1 MARLFTPSES
11 KYYLMAL
18 DAGTGSIR
26 AVIFDLEGN
35 QIAVGQAEWRHL
47 AVPDVPGSME
57 FDLNKNWQL
66 ACECMR
72 QALHNAGIA
81 PEYIAAVSA
90 CSMREGIVLYNN
102 DGTPIWACANVDARA
117 AREVSELK
125 ELHNNTFENKVYRS
139 TGQTLALSAIPRLLW
154 LAHHRS
160 DIYRQASTITMIS
173 DWLAYMLSGELAVD
187 PSNAGTTG
195 LLDLTTRDWKP
206 ALLDMAGLRADIL
219 SPVKE
224 TGTLLGVVSSQ
235 AAELCGLKAG
245 TPVVV
250 GGGDVQL
257 GCLGLGVVRPAQTAV
272 LGGTFWQ
279 QVVNLAPPVTDPE
292 MNVRVNPHVIPGMVQ
307 AESISFFTGLT
318 MRWFRDAFCAE
329 EKLIAERLGIDTYT
343 LLEEMASRVP
353 PGSWGVMPIF
363 SDRMRFKTWYHA
375 APSFINLSIDP
386 DKCNKATLFRALE
399 ENAAIVSACNL
410 QQIAD
415 FSNIHPTSLV
425 FAGGGSKGKLWS
437 QILADVSGLP
447 VNIPVVKEAT
457 ALGCAIAAGVGAGI
471 FSSMA
476 ETGERL
482 VRWERT
488 HTPDP
493 EKHELYQDS
502 RDKWQAVYQDQ
513 LGLVDILAGG
523 NASLTTITTSVIG
536 ANEDSEGT
544 VNVLGGTWRF
554 YDSGNNARPL
564 NVGQSGTGTL
574 NIKQK
579 GHVDGGYLRIGSSTG
594 GVGTVNVEG
603 EDSVLTTELFE
614 IGSYGTGSLNITDKG
629 YVTSSIV
636 AILGYQAGSNGQ
648 VVVEK
653 GGEWLIKNNDSSIE
667 FQIGNQGTG
676 EATIRE
682 GGLITAENTII
693 GGNAT
698 GIGTLNVQ
706 DQDSVI
712 TVRRLYNGY
721 FGNGKVNI
729 SNNGLINNKEY
740 SLVGVQDGSHG
751 VVNVTDK
758 GHWNFLGTGEA
769 FRYIYIG
776 DAGDGELH
784 VSSEGKV
791 DSGII
796 TAGMKETGTGNIT
809 VKDKN
814 SVITNLGSNLGYDG
828 HGEMNI
834 SNEGLVVSN
843 GGSSLG
849 YGETGVG
856 KVSITTGGIWEVNK
870 NVYTTIG
877 VAGVGKA
884 KAFLS
889 LIIPITVMPA
899 TRSIC

>member
-1 MARLFTPSES
+1 
-11 KYYLMAL
+11 
-18 DAGTGSIR
+18 
-26 AVIFDLEGN
+26 
-35 QIAVGQAEWRHL
+35 
-47 AVPDVPGSME
+47 ME

-102 DGTPIWACANVDARA
+102 EGAPIWACANVDARA

-125 ELHNNTFENKVYRS
+125 ELHNNTFETEVYRA

-279 QVVNLAPPVTDPE
+279 QVVNLAAPVTDPE

-415 FSNIHPTSLV
+415 FSNIHPSSLV

-447 VNIPVVKEAT
+447 VNTDSLHSQGSA
-457 ALGCAIAAGVGAGI
+457 
-471 FSSMA
+471 SSMWMRHV
-476 ETGERL
+476 GGHER
-482 VRWERT
+482 
-488 HTPDP
+488 
-493 EKHELYQDS
+493 S
-502 RDKWQAVYQDQ
+502 R
-513 LGLVDILAGG
+513 
-523 NASLTTITTSVIG
+523 
-536 ANEDSEGT
+536 
-544 VNVLGGTWRF
+544 
-554 YDSGNNARPL
+554 
-564 NVGQSGTGTL
+564 
-574 NIKQK
+574 
-579 GHVDGGYLRIGSSTG
+579 
-594 GVGTVNVEG
+594 
-603 EDSVLTTELFE
+603 
-614 IGSYGTGSLNITDKG
+614 
-629 YVTSSIV
+629 
-636 AILGYQAGSNGQ
+636 
-648 VVVEK
+648 
-653 GGEWLIKNNDSSIE
+653 
-667 FQIGNQGTG
+667 
-676 EATIRE
+676 
-682 GGLITAENTII
+682 
-693 GGNAT
+693 
-698 GIGTLNVQ
+698 
-706 DQDSVI
+706 
-712 TVRRLYNGY
+712 
-721 FGNGKVNI
+721 
-729 SNNGLINNKEY
+729 
-740 SLVGVQDGSHG
+740 
-751 VVNVTDK
+751 
-758 GHWNFLGTGEA
+758 
-769 FRYIYIG
+769 
-776 DAGDGELH
+776 AGDGQLNTQANRYVLQLGGDLAQWSSNAQDRWH
-784 VSSEGKV
+784 LGVMAGYANQHSNTQSNRVGYKSDGRISGYSAGLYATWYQNDANKTGAYVDSWALYNWFDNSVSSDNRSADDYTSV
-791 DSGII
+791 
-796 TAGMKETGTGNIT
+796 TM
-809 VKDKN
+809 VN
-814 SVITNLGSNLGYDG
+814 SVS
-828 HGEMNI
+828 
-834 SNEGLVVSN
+834 
-843 GGSSLG
+843 SSLTLKR
-849 YGETGVG
+849 TG
-856 KVSITTGGIWEVNK
+856 STT
-870 NVYTTIG
+870 
-877 VAGVGKA
+877 A
-884 KAFLS
+884 KS
-889 LIIPITVMPA
+889 TP
-899 TRSIC
+899 

>member
-11 KYYLMAL
+11 KYYLLAL

-26 AVIFDLEGN
+26 AVIFDLKGN

-72 QALHNAGIA
+72 QALHNAGID

-102 DGTPIWACANVDARA
+102 EGTPIWACANVDARA

-125 ELHNNTFENKVYRS
+125 ELHNNTFENEVYRA

-224 TGTLLGVVSSQ
+224 TGT
-235 AAELCGLKAG
+235 
-245 TPVVV
+245 
-250 GGGDVQL
+250 
-257 GCLGLGVVRPAQTAV
+257 
-272 LGGTFWQ
+272 FWQ
-279 QVVNLAPPVTDPE
+279 QVVNLAAPVTDPE

-410 QQIAD
+410 QQVAD
-415 FSNIHPTSLV
+415 FSNIHPSSLV

-513 LGLVDILAGG
+513 LGLVDHG
-523 NASLTTITTSVIG
+523 LTT
-536 ANEDSEGT
+536 
-544 VNVLGGTWRF
+544 
-554 YDSGNNARPL
+554 
-564 NVGQSGTGTL
+564 
-574 NIKQK
+574 
-579 GHVDGGYLRIGSSTG
+579 
-594 GVGTVNVEG
+594 
-603 EDSVLTTELFE
+603 
-614 IGSYGTGSLNITDKG
+614 SLWK
-629 YVTSSIV
+629 
-636 AILGYQAGSNGQ
+636 AP
-648 VVVEK
+648 
-653 GGEWLIKNNDSSIE
+653 
-667 FQIGNQGTG
+667 
-676 EATIRE
+676 
-682 GGLITAENTII
+682 GL
-693 GGNAT
+693 
-698 GIGTLNVQ
+698 
-706 DQDSVI
+706 
-712 TVRRLYNGY
+712 
-721 FGNGKVNI
+721 
-729 SNNGLINNKEY
+729 
-740 SLVGVQDGSHG
+740 
-751 VVNVTDK
+751 
-758 GHWNFLGTGEA
+758 
-769 FRYIYIG
+769 
-776 DAGDGELH
+776 
-784 VSSEGKV
+784 
-791 DSGII
+791 
-796 TAGMKETGTGNIT
+796 
-809 VKDKN
+809 
-814 SVITNLGSNLGYDG
+814 
-828 HGEMNI
+828 
-834 SNEGLVVSN
+834 
-843 GGSSLG
+843 
-849 YGETGVG
+849 
-856 KVSITTGGIWEVNK
+856 
-870 NVYTTIG
+870 
-877 VAGVGKA
+877 
-884 KAFLS
+884 
-889 LIIPITVMPA
+889 
-899 TRSIC
+899 